1 MGEAKEKKLAEIAAL
16 IKKALELKLTDAT
29 WVACFSPEEL
39 ATVYNGIGPEWLPNS
54 IREKLTKY
62 LAIFAP
68 ACLIHDFHYW
78 IGDGTLK
85 DFNYAN
91 DILEANCRKCINAE
105 TKWYQLLRRAAGY
118 YAAHLM
124 AEACRR
130 YGWSAY
136 RTGRM
141 EEPGVRVSAPCGCSQ
156 PIGTRAS
163 RATARPSQESEST
176 SNSSVLTP
184 NPSKTLAL
192 FAFFAATILTG
203 CYRSIELLREGE
215 YSLTYTAVGLK
226 TDVSKIEAEKMTNG
240 LVRVLVEGV
249 ATDVSERNA
258 KIIES
263 SGSAVGNIAEKVV
276 EGMK

>member
-1 MGEAKEKKLAEIAAL
+1 MGEAKNKKLAEITAL
-16 IKKALELKLTDAT
+16 IKKACDLKLTDAA
-29 WVACFSPEEL
+29 WVTCFSPEEL
-39 ATVYNGIGPEWLPNS
+39 SVAYNGIGPEWLPIS

-78 IGDGTLK
+78 IGDGTRL

-91 DILEANCRKCINAE
+91 DTLEANCRKCINAE

-118 YAAHLM
+118 YAAHLI

-141 EEPGVRVSAPCGCSQ
+141 EDEREKVKGEGEESQ
-156 PIGTRAS
+156 TS
-163 RATARPSQESEST
+163 TVHLHLKPSPKS
-176 SNSSVLTP
+176 
-184 NPSKTLAL
+184 LAL
-192 FAFFAATILTG
+192 FAFFAVSILTG
-203 CYRSIELLREGE
+203 CYRSIELVREGE

-240 LVRVLVEGV
+240 TVRVFIEGV

-263 SGSAVGNIAEKVV
+263 SGTAVGNVAKEVV

>member
-1 MGEAKEKKLAEIAAL
+1 MDEAKTKKIAEITAL
-16 IKKALELKLTDAT
+16 IKKACDLKLTDAA
-29 WVACFSPEEL
+29 WVACFTSEEI
-39 ATVYNGIGPEWLPNS
+39 AVAYNGIGPQWLPYA

-62 LAIFAP
+62 LSIFAP

-78 IGDGTLK
+78 ICDGSFK
-85 DFNYAN
+85 DFVYAN
-91 DILEANCRKCINAE
+91 DTLEANCRKCINAE
-105 TKWYQLLRRAAGY
+105 TKWYQLLRRSAGY

-141 EEPGVRVSAPCGCSQ
+141 NDEGTGEQVTGNGERSIPHSPF
-156 PIGTRAS
+156 PIPHS
-163 RATARPSQESEST
+163 PLPVPPKS
-176 SNSSVLTP
+176 
-184 NPSKTLAL
+184 LAL
-192 FAFFAATILTG
+192 FAFLAATLLTG
-203 CYRSIELLREGE
+203 CYRSIELVREGE
-215 YSLTYTAVGLK
+215 YTLSYTAVGLK
-226 TDVSKIEAEKMTNG
+226 TDVSKIEAEKTTNG
-240 LVRVLVEGV
+240 SVRVFIEGV

-263 SGSAVGNIAEKVV
+263 SGTAVGNIAEKVV

>member
-1 MGEAKEKKLAEIAAL
+1 MGEAKEKKLAEITAL
-16 IKKALELKLTDAT
+16 IKKACDLKLTDAA

-39 ATVYNGIGPEWLPNS
+39 ATVYNGIGPEWLPYA

-91 DILEANCRKCINAE
+91 DTLEANCRKCINAE

-136 RTGRM
+136 RTGRVEDEREKVKGEG
-141 EEPGVRVSAPCGCSQ
+141 EESQ
-156 PIGTRAS
+156 TS
-163 RATARPSQESEST
+163 TVHLHLKPSPKS
-176 SNSSVLTP
+176 
-184 NPSKTLAL
+184 LAL

-203 CYRSIELLREGE
+203 CYRSIELIREGE

-226 TDVSKIEAEKMTNG
+226 TDVDTIEAEKTTNG
-240 LVRVLVEGV
+240 VRVLIKGV

-263 SGSAVGNIAEKVV
+263 SGTAVGNIAEKVV

>member
-1 MGEAKEKKLAEIAAL
+1 MGEAKAKKLAEITAL
-16 IKKALELKLTDAT
+16 IKKACDLKLTDAG
-29 WVACFSPEEL
+29 WVACFAPEEL
-39 ATVYNGIGPEWLPNS
+39 SAVYNGIGPEWLPIS

-78 IGDGTLK
+78 IGDGTRL

-91 DILEANCRKCINAE
+91 DTLEANCRKCINAE

-118 YAAHLM
+118 YAAHLI

-136 RTGRM
+136 RAGRV
-141 EEPGVRVSAPCGCSQ
+141 EDPGVR
-156 PIGTRAS
+156 
-163 RATARPSQESEST
+163 SQESVPT
-176 SNSSVLTP
+176 PNSSVLTP
-184 NPSKTLAL
+184 NPSKLSLCLCASVL
-192 FAFFAATILTG
+192 ILLTG
-203 CYRSIELLREGE
+203 CYRSIELVREGE

-240 LVRVLVEGV
+240 TVRVFIEGV

-263 SGSAVGNIAEKVV
+263 SGTAIGNVAEKVI
-276 EGMK
+276 EGVK

>member
-1 MGEAKEKKLAEIAAL
+1 MGEAKEK
-16 IKKALELKLTDAT
+16 IKSNIKELLSKALNLKLTDAG

-39 ATVYNGIGPEWLPNS
+39 ATVYNGIGPEWLPYS
-54 IREKLTKY
+54 LREKLTKY

-91 DILEANCRKCINAE
+91 DTLEANCRKCINAE
-105 TKWYQLLRRAAGY
+105 TKWYQFLRRAAGY

-136 RTGRM
+136 RTGRVEDERGKVKGEG
-141 EEPGVRVSAPCGCSQ
+141 EESQTSAVHLHLKPS
-156 PIGTRAS
+156 PIPT
-163 RATARPSQESEST
+163 T
-176 SNSSVLTP
+176 SKLSLCLCASVLT
-184 NPSKTLAL
+184 L
-192 FAFFAATILTG
+192 LTG
-203 CYRSIELLREGE
+203 CYRSIELVREGE

-226 TDVSKIEAEKMTNG
+226 TDVSKIEAEKTTNG
-240 LVRVLVEGV
+240 TVRVFIEGV

-263 SGSAVGNIAEKVV
+263 SGTAVGNIAEKVV

>member
-1 MGEAKEKKLAEIAAL
+1 MGEAKAKKLAEITAL
-16 IKKALELKLTDAT
+16 IKKACDLKLTDAA
-29 WVACFSPEEL
+29 WVACFRPEEL
-39 ATVYNGIGPEWLPNS
+39 ATVYNGIGPEWLPYS
-54 IREKLTKY
+54 LREKLTKY
-62 LAIFAP
+62 LAVFAP

-91 DILEANCRKCINAE
+91 DTLEANCRKCINAE
-105 TKWYQLLRRAAGY
+105 TKWYQIFRRAAGY
-118 YAAHLM
+118 YAAHLI

-141 EEPGVRVSAPCGCSQ
+141 NDEEVRSDGV
-156 PIGTRAS
+156 
-163 RATARPSQESEST
+163 
-176 SNSSVLTP
+176 NSSTPSLT
-184 NPSKTLAL
+184 NSLTKSSLAL
-192 FAFFAATILTG
+192 FAFFAASILLTG
-203 CYRSIELLREGE
+203 CYRSIELVREGE

-240 LVRVLVEGV
+240 TVRVLVEGV

-258 KIIES
+258 AIVES
-263 SGSAVGNIAEKVV
+263 SGTAIGNII
-276 EGMK
+276 EGAK

>member
-1 MGEAKEKKLAEIAAL
+1 MGEAKEKRLAEIAAL
-16 IKKALELKLTDAT
+16 IKKARKFKLIDSG
-29 WVACFSPEEL
+29 WVICFAPEEL
-39 ATVYNGIGPEWLPNS
+39 ATVYNGIGPEWLPYS
-54 IREKLTKY
+54 LREKLTKY
-62 LAIFAP
+62 LAVFAP

-91 DILEANCRKCINAE
+91 DTLEANCRKCINAE
-105 TKWYQLLRRAAGY
+105 TKWYQFLRRAAGY

-141 EEPGVRVSAPCGCSQ
+141 NDEEVRVPSSS
-156 PIGTRAS
+156 S
-163 RATARPSQESEST
+163 REEDKIPS
-176 SNSSVLTP
+176 SNSNSQLQLK
-184 NPSKTLAL
+184 SLAL
-192 FAFFAATILTG
+192 FAFFAVSILFTG
-203 CYRSIELLREGE
+203 CYRSIELVREGE

-240 LVRVLVEGV
+240 TVRVVVEGV

-263 SGSAVGNIAEKVV
+263 SGTAVGNIAEKVV
-276 EGMK
+276 EGVK

>member
-1 MGEAKEKKLAEIAAL
+1 MGEAKAKKLAEITAL
-16 IKKALELKLTDAT
+16 IKKACDLKLTDAG
-29 WVACFSPEEL
+29 WVACFTPEEI
-39 ATVYNGIGPEWLPNS
+39 AVAYNGIGPEWLPFS

-91 DILEANCRKCINAE
+91 DTLEANCRKCINAE

-118 YAAHLM
+118 YAAHLI

-130 YGWSAY
+130 YGLSAY
-136 RTGRM
+136 RTGRVND
-141 EEPGVRVSAPCGCSQ
+141 E
-156 PIGTRAS
+156 GTGEQGMGNGS
-163 RATARPSQESEST
+163 PATVPSSPSP
-176 SNSSVLTP
+176 V
-184 NPSKTLAL
+184 PSKSLAL
-192 FAFFAATILTG
+192 FAFFAVSILLTG
-203 CYRSIELLREGE
+203 CYRSIELVRESE

-226 TDVSKIEAEKMTNG
+226 TDVSKIEAEKSTNG
-240 LVRVLVEGV
+240 TVRVLVEGV
-249 ATDVSERNA
+249 ATDVSARNA

-263 SGSAVGNIAEKVV
+263 SGTAVGNIAEKVV

>member
-1 MGEAKEKKLAEIAAL
+1 MNEAKEKNLAEITAL
-16 IKKALELKLTDAT
+16 IKKACDLKLTDAA

-39 ATVYNGIGPEWLPNS
+39 ATVYNGIGPEWLPYS
-54 IREKLTKY
+54 LREKLTKY

-85 DFNYAN
+85 DFSYAN
-91 DILEANCRKCINAE
+91 GTLEANCRKCINAE

-118 YAAHLM
+118 YAAHLI

-136 RTGRM
+136 RTGRV
-141 EEPGVRVSAPCGCSQ
+141 EEPGVS
-156 PIGTRAS
+156 
-163 RATARPSQESEST
+163 SQESGVST
-176 SNSSVLTP
+176 NSSVLTP

-192 FAFFAATILTG
+192 FAILAATLLTG
-203 CYRSIELLREGE
+203 CYRSIELVREGE
-215 YSLTYTAVGLK
+215 YSLAYTAVGLK
-226 TDVSKIEAEKMTNG
+226 TDVSKIEAEKSTNG
-240 LVRVLVEGV
+240 TVRVFIEGV

-263 SGSAVGNIAEKVV
+263 SGTAVGNIAKEVV

>member
-1 MGEAKEKKLAEIAAL
+1 MGEAKAKKLAEITAL
-16 IKKALELKLTDAT
+16 IKKACDLKLTDAA

-39 ATVYNGIGPEWLPNS
+39 ATVYNGIGPEWLPYS
-54 IREKLTKY
+54 LREKLTKY

-91 DILEANCRKCINAE
+91 DILEANCRKCIKAE
-105 TKWYQLLRRAAGY
+105 TKWYQLLRRSAGY

-141 EEPGVRVSAPCGCSQ
+141 EDPGVR
-156 PIGTRAS
+156 
-163 RATARPSQESEST
+163 SQESVPT
-176 SNSSVLTP
+176 PNPSVQTP
-184 NPSKTLAL
+184 NPSKLSLCLCASVL
-192 FAFFAATILTG
+192 ILLTG
-203 CYRSIELLREGE
+203 CYRSIELIREGE

-226 TDVSKIEAEKMTNG
+226 TDVDTIEAEKTTNG
-240 LVRVLVEGV
+240 VRVLIKGV

-263 SGSAVGNIAEKVV
+263 SGTAVGNII
-276 EGMK
+276 EGAK

>member
-1 MGEAKEKKLAEIAAL
+1 MGEAKEKKLAEITAL
-16 IKKALELKLTDAT
+16 IKKACDLKLTDAG
-29 WVACFSPEEL
+29 WVDCFTPEEL
-39 ATVYNGIGPEWLPNS
+39 AAVYNGIGPEWLPYA

-105 TKWYQLLRRAAGY
+105 IKWYQLIRRAAGSH
-118 YAAHLM
+118 AAHLI

-136 RTGRM
+136 RTGRV
-141 EEPGVRVSAPCGCSQ
+141 EEVKSDGVRSDGV
-156 PIGTRAS
+156 
-163 RATARPSQESEST
+163 
-176 SNSSVLTP
+176 NSSTPSPTNSLTK
-184 NPSKTLAL
+184 SSLAL
-192 FAFFAATILTG
+192 FALFAATILTG
-203 CYRSIELLREGE
+203 CYRSIELIREGE

-226 TDVSKIEAEKMTNG
+226 TDVSKIEAEKTTNG
-240 LVRVLVEGV
+240 IVRVLVEGV

-258 KIIES
+258 KIVES
-263 SGSAVGNIAEKVV
+263 SGTAVGNVAQKVV

>member
-1 MGEAKEKKLAEIAAL
+1 MGEAKEKNLAEITAL
-16 IKKALELKLTDAT
+16 IKKACDLKLTDAG

-39 ATVYNGIGPEWLPNS
+39 AAVYNGIGPEWLPYAL
-54 IREKLTKY
+54 REKLTKY

-105 TKWYQLLRRAAGY
+105 TKWYQLLRRSAGY

-136 RTGRM
+136 RTGRV
-141 EEPGVRVSAPCGCSQ
+141 EEPGVR
-156 PIGTRAS
+156 
-163 RATARPSQESEST
+163 SQESEST
-176 SNSSVLTP
+176 PNPSVLTP
-184 NPSKTLAL
+184 NSSKLSLCLCASVL
-192 FAFFAATILTG
+192 ILLTG
-203 CYRSIELLREGE
+203 CYRSIELVREGE

-226 TDVSKIEAEKMTNG
+226 TDVSKIEAEKSTNG
-240 LVRVLVEGV
+240 AVRVFIEGV

-263 SGSAVGNIAEKVV
+263 SGTAVGNVAKEVV
-276 EGMK
+276 KGMK

>member
-1 MGEAKEKKLAEIAAL
+1 MGEAKEKIKSNIKELL
-16 IKKALELKLTDAT
+16 KKALELKLTDAT

-39 ATVYNGIGPEWLPNS
+39 ATVYNGIGPEWLPHS
-54 IREKLTKY
+54 LREKLTKY
-62 LAIFAP
+62 LAVFAP

-91 DILEANCRKCINAE
+91 DTLEANCRKCINAE
-105 TKWYQLLRRAAGY
+105 TKWYQLFRRAAGY

-141 EEPGVRVSAPCGCSQ
+141 NDEEVRSDGVRSDGV
-156 PIGTRAS
+156 
-163 RATARPSQESEST
+163 
-176 SNSSVLTP
+176 NSSTPSLPHSPTKLSLCLCASVLI
-184 NPSKTLAL
+184 L
-192 FAFFAATILTG
+192 LTG
-203 CYRSIELLREGE
+203 CYRSIELVREGE

-240 LVRVLVEGV
+240 TVRVVIEGV

-263 SGSAVGNIAEKVV
+263 SGTAVGNIAEKVV

>member
-1 MGEAKEKKLAEIAAL
+1 MGEAKEKNLAEIAAL
-16 IKKALELKLTDAT
+16 IKKACDLKLTDAA
-29 WVACFSPEEL
+29 WVACFTPEEL
-39 ATVYNGIGPEWLPNS
+39 ATVYNGIGPEWLPYS
-54 IREKLTKY
+54 LREKLTKY
-62 LAIFAP
+62 LAVFAP

-78 IGDGTLK
+78 LGDGKLK

-91 DILEANCRKCINAE
+91 DTLEANCRKCINAE

-136 RTGRM
+136 RTGRV
-141 EEPGVRVSAPCGCSQ
+141 EDPGVR
-156 PIGTRAS
+156 
-163 RATARPSQESEST
+163 SQESEST
-176 SNSSVLTP
+176 PNPSVLTP
-184 NPSKTLAL
+184 NPSKLSLCLCASVL
-192 FAFFAATILTG
+192 ILLTG
-203 CYRSIELLREGE
+203 CYRSIELVREGE

-226 TDVSKIEAEKMTNG
+226 TDVSKIEAEKSTNG
-240 LVRVLVEGV
+240 TVRVFIEGV

-263 SGSAVGNIAEKVV
+263 SGTAVGNIAEKVI
-276 EGMK
+276 EGVK

>member
-1 MGEAKEKKLAEIAAL
+1 MGEAKAKKLAEITAL
-16 IKKALELKLTDAT
+16 IKKARKFKLIDSG
-29 WVACFSPEEL
+29 WVICFAPEEL
-39 ATVYNGIGPEWLPNS
+39 ATVYNGIGPEWLPLS

-91 DILEANCRKCINAE
+91 DTLEANCRKCINAE

-124 AEACRR
+124 AETCRR

-136 RTGRM
+136 RTGRV
-141 EEPGVRVSAPCGCSQ
+141 EDPGVRG
-156 PIGTRAS
+156 
-163 RATARPSQESEST
+163 QESGDRSQGSGVST
-176 SNSSVLTP
+176 NSSVLTP
-184 NPSKTLAL
+184 NPSKLTLCLCASVL
-192 FAFFAATILTG
+192 ILLIG
-203 CYRSIELLREGE
+203 CYRSIELVREGE

-226 TDVSKIEAEKMTNG
+226 TDVSKIEAEKATNG
-240 LVRVLVEGV
+240 TVRVFIEGV

-263 SGSAVGNIAEKVV
+263 SGTAVGNIAEKVV

>member
-1 MGEAKEKKLAEIAAL
+1 MGEAKKKKLAEITAL
-16 IKKALELKLTDAT
+16 ITKACDLKLTDAG

-39 ATVYNGIGPEWLPNS
+39 ATVYNGIGPEWLPYAL
-54 IREKLTKY
+54 REKLTKY

-91 DILEANCRKCINAE
+91 DTLEANCRKCINAE

-136 RTGRM
+136 RTGRV
-141 EEPGVRVSAPCGCSQ
+141 EEVRSEGVRSDGV
-156 PIGTRAS
+156 
-163 RATARPSQESEST
+163 
-176 SNSSVLTP
+176 NSLTP
-184 NPSKTLAL
+184 SLTNSLTKSSLAL
-192 FAFFAATILTG
+192 FAFFAALTLLTG
-203 CYRSIELLREGE
+203 CYRSIELIREGE

-226 TDVSKIEAEKMTNG
+226 TDVDTIEAEKTTNG
-240 LVRVLVEGV
+240 VRVLIKGV

-263 SGSAVGNIAEKVV
+263 SGTAVGNIAEKVV

>member
-1 MGEAKEKKLAEIAAL
+1 MGEAKEKKLAEITAL
-16 IKKALELKLTDAT
+16 IKKACDLKLTDAT

-39 ATVYNGIGPEWLPNS
+39 ATVYNGIGPEWLPYS
-54 IREKLTKY
+54 LREKLTKY
-62 LAIFAP
+62 LAIFSP

-91 DILEANCRKCINAE
+91 DTLEANCRKCINAE

-118 YAAHLM
+118 YAAHLI

-136 RTGRM
+136 RTGRV
-141 EEPGVRVSAPCGCSQ
+141 EEPGVR
-156 PIGTRAS
+156 
-163 RATARPSQESEST
+163 SQESGVST
-176 SNSSVLTP
+176 NSSVLTP
-184 NPSKTLAL
+184 NPSKLSLCLCASVL
-192 FAFFAATILTG
+192 ILLTG
-203 CYRSIELLREGE
+203 CYRSIELVREGE

-226 TDVSKIEAEKMTNG
+226 TDVDTIEAEKTTNG
-240 LVRVLVEGV
+240 VRVLIKGV

-263 SGSAVGNIAEKVV
+263 SGTAVGNIAEKVV

>member
-1 MGEAKEKKLAEIAAL
+1 MGEEKAKKLAEITAL
-16 IKKALELKLTDAT
+16 IKKACDLKLTDAA

-39 ATVYNGIGPEWLPNS
+39 SVVYNGIGPEWLPYAL
-54 IREKLTKY
+54 REKLTKY

-91 DILEANCRKCINAE
+91 DTLEANCRKCINAE
-105 TKWYQLLRRAAGY
+105 TKWYQLLRRATGY

-136 RTGRM
+136 RAGM
-141 EEPGVRVSAPCGCSQ
+141 VEGIAAEE
-156 PIGTRAS
+156 
-163 RATARPSQESEST
+163 ESKSKVEVEQRTVKNSIVGLGLITST
-176 SNSSVLTP
+176 L
-184 NPSKTLAL
+184 LL
-192 FAFFAATILTG
+192 LTG
-203 CYRSIELLREGE
+203 CYRSIELIREGE

-226 TDVSKIEAEKMTNG
+226 TDVSKIEAEKSTNG
-240 LVRVLVEGV
+240 TVRVLIEGV
-249 ATDVSERNA
+249 ATDVSERNS
-258 KIIES
+258 KIVES
-263 SGSAVGNIAEKVV
+263 SGTALGNIAEKVV

>member
-1 MGEAKEKKLAEIAAL
+1 MGEAKAKKLAEITAL
-16 IKKALELKLTDAT
+16 IKKACDLKLTDAA
-29 WVACFSPEEL
+29 WVACFAPEEL
-39 ATVYNGIGPEWLPNS
+39 TTVYNGIGPEWLPYS
-54 IREKLTKY
+54 LREKLTKY
-62 LAIFAP
+62 LAVFAP

-91 DILEANCRKCINAE
+91 DTLEANCRKCINAE
-105 TKWYQLLRRAAGY
+105 TKWYQFLRRAAGY

-141 EEPGVRVSAPCGCSQ
+141 EDPGVR
-156 PIGTRAS
+156 
-163 RATARPSQESEST
+163 SQESVQT
-176 SNSSVLTP
+176 PNPSVLTP

-192 FAFFAATILTG
+192 FAFFASSTLLTG
-203 CYRSIELLREGE
+203 CYRSIELIREGE

-226 TDVSKIEAEKMTNG
+226 TDVSKIEAEKTTNG
-240 LVRVLVEGV
+240 TVRVLVEGV
-249 ATDVSERNA
+249 ATDVSDRNA
-258 KIIES
+258 AIVES
-263 SGSAVGNIAEKVV
+263 SGTALGNIAEKVV

>member
-1 MGEAKEKKLAEIAAL
+1 MGEAKEKKLAEITAL
-16 IKKALELKLTDAT
+16 IIKARKFKLIDSG
-29 WVACFSPEEL
+29 WVICFAPEEL
-39 ATVYNGIGPEWLPNS
+39 ATVYNGIGPEWLPCS
-54 IREKLTKY
+54 LREKLTKY
-62 LAIFAP
+62 LAVFAP

-91 DILEANCRKCINAE
+91 DTLEANCRKCINAE
-105 TKWYQLLRRAAGY
+105 TKWYQIFRRAAGY

-141 EEPGVRVSAPCGCSQ
+141 EDPGVRG
-156 PIGTRAS
+156 
-163 RATARPSQESEST
+163 QESGVSGEPT
-176 SNSSVLTP
+176 PNPSVLTP

-192 FAFFAATILTG
+192 FAFFAVSILLTG

-226 TDVSKIEAEKMTNG
+226 TDVSKIEAEKTTNG
-240 LVRVLVEGV
+240 LVRVFIEGV
-249 ATDVSERNA
+249 STDVSERNA

-263 SGSAVGNIAEKVV
+263 SGTAVGNIAEKVI
-276 EGMK
+276 EGVK